1 MNSDSEA
8 KFKKT
13 TLVWDKYM
21 DYLIEA
27 IDESNFMKRSEIK
40 PMATPKDNLESHLT
54 SRAIHQRNAANIAR
68 RIARGLGLNEQ
79 YVYVGMLMHDAGHPF
94 SAHEGEEMFTS
105 IGEIYNV
112 QYFHHNAKGVE
123 VIQSENL
130 CEKAISKIP
139 NIRKQPELR
148 RVLEEEF
155 PYFLDI
161 VVSHDGEASAKDMR
175 KKETQYQDIETAVQS
190 KVFNSAAKN
199 SYKCIAQ
206 TTEGKIA
213 KFADVIAYLATDLRD
228 GFRLGIYKDFPEASI
243 KLFGEMF
250 ASGFIGTEEEK
261 IKIARTIIDRIKE
274 EKLRDLVQDAKEPEN
289 KETVKIANE
298 ITAEITGKQINFEI
312 DNEATSAI
320 IRKHLA
326 EYRKSKEKDGM
337 TDEERAFL
345 DSDVQKIKEFV
356 GKKLRVRSTV
366 VAEVTSSMQEFF
378 INDLLKYSKETGILQ
393 FSPLGNRLFFEA
405 KGINYDTYVP
415 KVKWEYQKNAQPKA
429 AYSLVT
435 MCAQSLL
442 KSGVIANKFYDR
454 SIRKYI
460 TDEEALKYFRAPYR
474 KPQEYEEYKRRQE
487 IRDVKTSTK
496 RYTSASKRSKVK
508 AQKELFSNVYEYVQN
523 EGKLFA
529 IKYMNTF
536 GAVET
541 QIRNKVEKALEPK
554 HQTDISTI
562 PPTAEQLFR
571 SKIDTD
577 IEHIRSSIQASQ
589 GTLSI
594 TPEQK
599 ELVIQQLVDQER
611 QKMEEKM
618 AVQLSIDYLAGMTDR
633 AFNELAIQTGYMVKE
648 DLQTER
654 VDGNPALQRNKK
666 VEELSKAMRES
677 VDEGR

>member
-1 MNSDSEA
+1 MDNSGA

-27 IDESNFMKRSEIK
+27 IDESNFMKRAEIK

-68 RIARGLGLNEQ
+68 RIARGLELNEQ

-148 RVLEEEF
+148 RTLEDEF

-161 VVSHDGEASAKDMR
+161 VVSHDGEASAQDMR
-175 KKETQYQDIETAVQS
+175 KKEIQYPDIKTAVRN

-228 GFRLGIYKDFPEASI
+228 GFRLGIYKDFPESFI
-243 KLFGEMF
+243 KLFGEMI
-250 ASGFIGTEEEK
+250 ASDFIATEDEK
-261 IKIARTIIDRIKE
+261 LKIAKTVINQIKE
-274 EKLRDLVQDAKEPEN
+274 EKLRELVQDAKEPEN
-289 KETVKIANE
+289 REAIKVANE
-298 ITAEITGKQINFEI
+298 ITSEIVRQQINFELN
-312 DNEATSAI
+312 DEETNAI
-320 IRKHLA
+320 IRKHIV
-326 EYRKSKEKDGM
+326 EYRKRKEKDGM
-337 TDEERAFL
+337 TNEEKKFL

-366 VAEVTSSMQEFF
+366 VTEVTSRMQEFF
-378 INDLLKYSKETGILQ
+378 INDLLKNSKETGTLQ
-393 FSPLGNRLFFEA
+393 FSPLGNRLFFQA
-405 KGINYDTYVP
+405 KAINYDTYVP

-429 AYSLVT
+429 ACGLVEL
-435 MCAQSLL
+435 CAQSLL
-442 KSGVIANKFYDR
+442 KSGVIVNKFYDR
-454 SIRKYI
+454 AIRKYI
-460 TDEEALKYFRAPYR
+460 TDQEALKYFSAPYR
-474 KPQEYEEYKRRQE
+474 DPQEYEEFKKRQE
-487 IRDVKTSTK
+487 IRDVKTSSK

-508 AQKELFSNVYEYVQN
+508 AQKELFSNVYEYAQN
-523 EGKLFA
+523 IGELFTT
-529 IKYMNTF
+529 KYMNTF
-536 GAVET
+536 AVVET
-541 QIRNKVEKALEPK
+541 QVRNKMDKALDPK
-554 HQTDISTI
+554 YQTNTSTI
-562 PPTAEQLFR
+562 TETAEELFK
-571 SKIDTD
+571 SKMDID
-577 IEHIRSSIQASQ
+577 IEHIRENIQEKYK
-589 GTLSI
+589 TLSI
-594 TPEQK
+594 SPEHT
-599 ELVIQQLVDQER
+599 ELIIQQLIEEER

-618 AVQLSIDYLAGMTDR
+618 AIQLSIDYLAGMSDR
-633 AFNELAIQTGYMVKE
+633 AFNELAIQTGYMTKE

-654 VDGNPALQRNKK
+654 VDGNLMLQRNKK
-666 VEELSKAMRES
+666 VEELSKAMKES
-677 VDEGR
+677 IDEGR

>member
-1 MNSDSEA
+1 MDNSGA

-27 IDESNFMKRSEIK
+27 IDESNFMKRAEIK

-68 RIARGLGLNEQ
+68 RIARGLELNEQ

-148 RVLEEEF
+148 RTLEDEF

-161 VVSHDGEASAKDMR
+161 VVSHDGEASAQDMR
-175 KKETQYQDIETAVQS
+175 KKEIQYPDIKTAVRN

-228 GFRLGIYKDFPEASI
+228 GFRLGIYKDFPESFI
-243 KLFGEMF
+243 KLFGEMI
-250 ASGFIGTEEEK
+250 ASDFIATEDEK
-261 IKIARTIIDRIKE
+261 LKIAKTVINQIKE
-274 EKLRDLVQDAKEPEN
+274 EKLRELVQDAKEPEN
-289 KETVKIANE
+289 REAIKVANE
-298 ITAEITGKQINFEI
+298 ITSEIVRQQINFELN
-312 DNEATSAI
+312 DEETNAI
-320 IRKHLA
+320 IRKHIV
-326 EYRKSKEKDGM
+326 EYRKRKEKDGM
-337 TDEERAFL
+337 TNEEKKFL

-366 VAEVTSSMQEFF
+366 VTEVTSRMQEFF
-378 INDLLKYSKETGILQ
+378 INDLLKNSKETGTLQ
-393 FSPLGNRLFFEA
+393 FSPLGNRLFFQA
-405 KGINYDTYVP
+405 KAINYDTYVP

-429 AYSLVT
+429 ACGLVEL
-435 MCAQSLL
+435 CAQSLL
-442 KSGVIANKFYDR
+442 KSGVIVNKFYDR
-454 SIRKYI
+454 AIRKYI
-460 TDEEALKYFRAPYR
+460 TDQEALKYFSAPYR
-474 KPQEYEEYKRRQE
+474 DPQEYEEFKKRQE
-487 IRDVKTSTK
+487 IRDVKTSSK

-508 AQKELFSNVYEYVQN
+508 AQKELFSNVYEYAQN
-523 EGKLFA
+523 IGELFTT
-529 IKYMNTF
+529 KYMNTF
-536 GAVET
+536 AVVET
-541 QIRNKVEKALEPK
+541 QVRNKMDKALDPK
-554 HQTDISTI
+554 YQTNTSTI
-562 PPTAEQLFR
+562 TETAEELFK
-571 SKIDTD
+571 SKMDID
-577 IEHIRSSIQASQ
+577 IEHIRENIQEKYK
-589 GTLSI
+589 TLSI
-594 TPEQK
+594 SPEQK
-599 ELVIQQLVDQER
+599 ELIIQQLIEEER

-618 AVQLSIDYLAGMTDR
+618 AIQLSIDYLAGMSDR
-633 AFNELAIQTGYMVKE
+633 AFNELAIQTGYMTKE

-654 VDGNPALQRNKK
+654 VDGNLMLQRNKK
-666 VEELSKAMRES
+666 VEELSKAMKES
-677 VDEGR
+677 IDEGR